1 MLHIQSIKMSYQ
13 NGIAILNG
21 VNLEVDKGQ
30 WCSIMG
36 PSGTGKSTLLNCIS
50 GLTKPD
56 EGNVHIGEQPIYE
69 LNKKELST
77 FRRANIGFVFQ
88 DFKLLPH
95 YSILDNVM
103 IPLLYDENSST
114 LEKKAKV
121 LLEEVGIG
129 EHLFRRLPESLSG
142 GEKQRVAIA
151 RSLIA
156 EPILLLCDEPTGNLD
171 RENRNQITSLLLRLK
186 NRGIS
191 LVVVT
196 HDEEVAMLGDRSYKL
211 KDGILEEMV
220 MQRC

>member
-21 VNLEVDKGQ
+21 VNLEVDKGH